1 MIRWVPSVGPTGSV
15 NGVRVGGTVPV
26 VGGGFEE
33 KATWIGASSEVVDGV
48 FFINIPS
55 LASCTMNYWFIS
67 LARRLSSI
75 YS

>member
-1 MIRWVPSVGPTGSV
+1 
-15 NGVRVGGTVPV
+15 V